1 MMSNAKIGV
10 ALVGGYLLGRTKK
23 AKMAIGLGMFLAGK
37 KLNLDPKQL
46 GTLVANSPVL
56 GPLND
61 QVRKELVDATK
72 AAAGTAL
79 TQRMS
84 GLADSLHERTAALTE
99 GRDAAGDTERAVD
112 DEAPRAGADDE
123 DQAPEGEAR
132 GNAEDAEGAVDAE
145 EEEPAPRRR
154 KSAAS
159 SAKSANSAKSA
170 TTSAAKSSAKSAKKT
185 GTAAARR
192 PAASASR
199 ASGKAAAASSRGRPA
214 ASSGRKAAS
223 GARKKASGAARTAA
237 DRGGSN
243 G

>member
-1 MMSNAKIGV
+1 MMTNAKIGV

-23 AKMAIGLGMFLAGK
+23 AKMALGLGLFLAGK

-84 GLADSLHERTAALTE
+84 GLADSLHERTVALNE
-99 GRDAAGDTERAVD
+99 GRDVSGGIERATD
-112 DEAPRAGADDE
+112 DDRSAADAE
-123 DQAPEGEAR
+123 GQAPEADAR
-132 GNAEDAEGAVDAE
+132 GDAEDSGDAEGAADAE
-145 EEEPAPRRR
+145 EKRAPRR
-154 KSAAS
+154 KAPAAASAKTATKTATKSSAAS
-159 SAKSANSAKSA
+159 AKKSGSAARSTARRPSASASG
-170 TTSAAKSSAKSAKKT
+170 TAKSSGKNAGST
-185 GTAAARR
+185 
-192 PAASASR
+192 SR
-199 ASGKAAAASSRGRPA
+199 ERPA
-214 ASSGRKAAS
+214 ASSARKTAS
-223 GARKKASGAARTAA
+223 GARKKASGTARTAA
-237 DRGGSN
+237 DRGGRN

>member
-1 MMSNAKIGV
+1 MMTNAKIGV

-23 AKMAIGLGMFLAGK
+23 AKMALGLGLFLAGK

-84 GLADSLHERTAALTE
+84 GLADSLHERTLALDE
-99 GRDAAGDTERAVD
+99 GRDMSGETERT
-112 DEAPRAGADDE
+112 ADDE
-123 DQAPEGEAR
+123 HAAADDEEQAPEDGTR
-132 GNAEDAEGAVDAE
+132 GDAEDDGGAADDE
-145 EEEPAPRRR
+145 EKGAPSRKAPAAASAKTATKP
-154 KSAAS
+154 SAAS
-159 SAKSANSAKSA
+159 AKKSG
-170 TTSAAKSSAKSAKKT
+170 SAARSTARRSSSSASGTSKSS
-185 GTAAARR
+185 
-192 PAASASR
+192 
-199 ASGKAAAASSRGRPA
+199 GKNAGGASRGRPA
-214 ASSGRKAAS
+214 NSPARKTAS

-237 DRGGSN
+237 DRGGRN

>member
-1 MMSNAKIGV
+1 MMTHAKIGV

-23 AKMAIGLGMFLAGK
+23 AKMALGLGLFLAGK

-84 GLADSLHERTAALTE
+84 GLADSLHERTLALDE
-99 GRDAAGDTERAVD
+99 GRDMSGETERT
-112 DEAPRAGADDE
+112 ADDE
-123 DQAPEGEAR
+123 EQAPEDGTR
-132 GNAEDAEGAVDAE
+132 GDAEDAGGAADDE
-145 EEEPAPRRR
+145 EKGAPSRKAPAAASAKTATKP
-154 KSAAS
+154 SAAS
-159 SAKSANSAKSA
+159 AKKSG
-170 TTSAAKSSAKSAKKT
+170 SAARSTARRSSSSASGTSKSS
-185 GTAAARR
+185 
-192 PAASASR
+192 
-199 ASGKAAAASSRGRPA
+199 GKNAGGASRGRPA
-214 ASSGRKAAS
+214 NSPARKTAS

-237 DRGGSN
+237 DRGGRN